1 MKQTTLIAQSRQAKG
16 KAAAGRLRRT
26 GFFPAVI
33 YAEGRPGVDI
43 QVNEHDFVMMLRS
56 HRSDN
61 MILDLAVDG
70 TDKPF
75 KVMLKAM
82 QHHPLNGRVIHVDF
96 YEVSMVRKIE
106 IEITVRL
113 SGTPVGVANEG
124 GVLEHGL
131 RVLKMSCLPG
141 DVLEELVLDI
151 SGLHVNESLRVSDV
165 VIDASKYEV
174 LDGVDQV
181 VAAVAIPRAEI
192 AAETTEAGEEGAEST
207 AGVEGEGPE
216 VLTEK
221 KDEEGDAAE
230 SKKDEKKE

>member
-1 MKQTTLIAQSRQAKG
+1 MKQTTLHAKSRDLKG

-33 YAEGRPGVDI
+33 YAEGRPGVNI

-61 MILDLAVDG
+61 MILDLAVEG

-96 YEVSMVRKIE
+96 YEVSMTRKIE
-106 IEITVRL
+106 IDISVRL
-113 SGTPVGVANEG
+113 DGVPVGVSNEG

-131 RVLKMSCLPG
+131 RSLKISCLPG
-141 DVLEELVLDI
+141 DVMEELVLDI
-151 SGLHVNESLRVSDV
+151 SDLHVNHSLRVSDV
-165 VIDASKYEV
+165 EIDSSKFEV
-174 LDGVDQV
+174 LDDADQV
-181 VAAVAIPRAEI
+181 IASVAVPRAEVV
-192 AAETTEAGEEGAEST
+192 EEKPEEEGAEG
-207 AGVEGEGPE
+207 AEEGAEPE
-216 VLTEK
+216 VTTEK
-221 KDEEGDAAE
+221 KDEEGGDAAE
-230 SKKDEKKE
+230 GKEEKKKE

>member
-1 MKQTTLIAQSRQAKG
+1 MKQTTLNVQSRDLKG
-16 KAAAGRLRRT
+16 KGAAGRLRRT
-26 GFFPAVI
+26 GIFPAVI
-33 YAEGRPGVDI
+33 YAEGRPGVNI

-61 MILDLAVDG
+61 MILDLAVEG

-82 QHHPLNGRVIHVDF
+82 QNHPLNGRVIHVDF
-96 YEVSMVRKIE
+96 YEVSMTRKIE

-131 RVLKMSCLPG
+131 RVLNMSCLPG

-151 SGLHVNESLRVSDV
+151 SGLHANESLRVSDV
-165 VIDASKYEV
+165 AIDTSKYEV
-174 LDGVDQV
+174 LDGPDQV
-181 VAAVAIPRAEI
+181 VVAVAIPRAE
-192 AAETTEAGEEGAEST
+192 AAATTADGEPVAEGAEEGAS
-207 AGVEGEGPE
+207 PE

-221 KDEEGDAAE
+221 KDEEGDAAA
-230 SKKDEKKE
+230 SKDEKKKE